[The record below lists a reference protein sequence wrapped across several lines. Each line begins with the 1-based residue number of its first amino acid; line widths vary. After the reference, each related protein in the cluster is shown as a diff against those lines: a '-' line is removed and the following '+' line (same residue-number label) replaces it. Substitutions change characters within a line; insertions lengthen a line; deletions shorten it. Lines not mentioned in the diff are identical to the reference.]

1 MSGCWSSLC
10 CCFKQRKQRLSDA
23 DEDEITKGLKD
34 PMLSKEG
41 KKEGNDDD
49 SQKSDM
55 SSVARQRDGSDGIK
69 FVWSVESGR
78 HRAYEVYTEADG
90 TSRAT
95 A

>member
-1 MSGCWSSLC
+1 MRSKRKNTNSFTQYNKDMLGCWSSLC

-55 SSVARQRDGSDGIK
+55 SSVARSML
-69 FVWSVESGR
+69 FMPLL
-78 HRAYEVYTEADG
+78 
-90 TSRAT
+90 
-95 A
+95 